1 MIDSF
6 DKRILQIIQ
15 ENSLTSQREIGE
27 IVGLSAAAVHR
38 RIKRMKEAGIVDRE
52 VAIVN
57 RDKVGANVT
66 ILVELFL
73 ESEKIEEIDAIK
85 TKFNTVPE
93 IQQCFYITGESD
105 FFLILVVPSMAY
117 YESLTRELFFE
128 NKNIKKFRTTVV
140 MDVAKS
146 SLKIPKSVY

>member
-93 IQQCFYITGESD
+93 IQPCFYITGESD

>member
-93 IQQCFYITGESD
+93 IQRCFYITGDSD